1 MTLSL
6 STPALPPVLPP
17 FPPITVAFV
26 MLPSPSPHCHPPP
39 CARRGRRGRR
49 GDDTCSPGSASPR
62 RRTCL
67 HSHPC
72 GPLRHPRSVS
82 RPPRRYP
89 HPFLRPH
96 HLCPRP
102 RLPRPFPLVTVI
114 LVSTCPHHFLHR
126 PRRPLS
132 LLSACLAMAL
142 AVPQMPESTLDGTL
156 ETWQKKVADTESKD
170 CHHRD
175 RRLTYFVYAPA
186 EGRITEWL
194 ANEEKCR
201 SGCDLC
207 IPGVKR
213 TVLVEDEATAR
224 VCRSSNRAVV
234 QILYA
239 DAWCPF
245 TRVCCTYSTTIHQ

>member
-1 MTLSL
+1 MTKPIVNLRRP
-6 STPALPPVLPP
+6 STHRRATHYEHTEHDQVSQQRSWD
-17 FPPITVAFV
+17 TARSGNRGVAFGQHEYHV
-26 MLPSPSPHCHPPP
+26 LALS
-39 CARRGRRGRR
+39 G
-49 GDDTCSPGSASPR
+49 
-62 RRTCL
+62 
-67 HSHPC
+67 
-72 GPLRHPRSVS
+72 
-82 RPPRRYP
+82 YP

-102 RLPRPFPLVTVI
+102 RLPRPFHLVTVI

-156 ETWQKKVADTESKD
+156 ETRQKKVADTESKD

-175 RRLTYFVYAPA
+175 RRLTYFVCAPA
-186 EGRITEWL
+186 AGRITEWL
-194 ANEEKCR
+194 ANEEKYR
-201 SGCDLC
+201 SSCDLC

-224 VCRSSNRAVV
+224 VCRSRDRAVV

-245 TRVCCTYSTTIHQ
+245 TRACYIYGTTIHHRNEAVGSSLEPWISQSI